1 MTRIEQDELFEQ
13 NIQLIHYIVS
23 RYWYGY
29 LNDEDFMQDCYL
41 KCWKSL
47 DKFDSSKSKL
57 SAYWTTIIA
66 NTAGMHKRKS
76 TAKKRIPGNIMLS
89 LDYTYDHLDENGNPK
104 DLSDYMIQ
112 DNQYI
117 MIDLNDLY
125 SRISNMDITI
135 IELLMA
141 GYKQYEISE
150 ITQLTQPNISRHIK
164 KIRYLAKRYLL

>member
-29 LNDEDFMQDCYL
+29 LNDQDFMQECYL
-41 KCWKSL
+41 KCWRSL
-47 DKFDSSKSKL
+47 DKFDQSKSKL

-66 NTAGMHKRKS
+66 NTAGMYKRKS
-76 TAKKRIPGNIMLS
+76 TAKRRIPGNIILS
-89 LDYTYDHLDENGNPK
+89 LDYTYDRHDENPK
-104 DLSDYMIQ
+104 DLSDYLVQ

-117 MIDLNDLY
+117 LVDLNDLY
-125 SRISNMDITI
+125 SQISNMDITI

-164 KIRYLAKRYLL
+164 KIRHLAKRYLL

>member
-29 LNDEDFMQDCYL
+29 LNDEDFMQECYL
-41 KCWKSL
+41 KCWRSL
-47 DKFDSSKSKL
+47 DKFDQSKSKL

-66 NTAGMHKRKS
+66 NTAGMYKRKS
-76 TAKKRIPGNIMLS
+76 TAKRRIPVDIILS
-89 LDYTYDHLDENGNPK
+89 LDYTYDRLGENTK
-104 DLSDYMIQ
+104 DLSDYLVQ

-117 MIDLNDLY
+117 LVDLNDLY

-150 ITQLTQPNISRHIK
+150 ITQLTQPNVSRHIK
-164 KIRYLAKRYLL
+164 KIRHLAKRYLL

>member
-29 LNDEDFMQDCYL
+29 LNDEDFMQECYL
-41 KCWKSL
+41 KCWRSL
-47 DKFDSSKSKL
+47 DKFDQSKSKL

-66 NTAGMHKRKS
+66 NTAGMYKRKS
-76 TAKKRIPGNIMLS
+76 TAKRRIPVNIILS
-89 LDYTYDHLDENGNPK
+89 LDYTYDRLDENTK
-104 DLSDYMIQ
+104 DLSDYLVQ

-117 MIDLNDLY
+117 LVDLNDLY

-150 ITQLTQPNISRHIK
+150 ITQLTQPNVSRHIK
-164 KIRYLAKRYLL
+164 KIRHLAKRYLL

>member
-1 MTRIEQDELFEQ
+1 
-13 NIQLIHYIVS
+13 
-23 RYWYGY
+23 
-29 LNDEDFMQDCYL
+29 MQDCYL

>member
-47 DKFDSSKSKL
+47 DKFDSNKSKL

-76 TAKKRIPGNIMLS
+76 TAKKRIPGNIVLS
-89 LDYTYDHLDENGNPK
+89 LDYTYDHLDENRNPK
-104 DLSDYMIQ
+104 DLSDYVLQ

-135 IELLMA
+135 IELFMA
-141 GYKQYEISE
+141 GYKQYEVSE
-150 ITQLTQPNISRHIK
+150 ITQLTQPTISRRIK
-164 KIRYLAKRYLL
+164 KIRYLAERYLL

>member
-1 MTRIEQDELFEQ
+1 MTRIEQDDLFEQ

-29 LNDEDFMQDCYL
+29 LNDEDFMQECYL

-47 DKFDSSKSKL
+47 DTFNQSKSKL

-66 NTAGMHKRKS
+66 NAARMYKRKS
-76 TAKKRIPGNIMLS
+76 TAKKQIPRDIILS
-89 LDYTYDHLDENGNPK
+89 LDYTYDHSEENPK
-104 DLSDYMIQ
+104 DLSDYLFQ

-117 MIDLNDLY
+117 LVDLNDLY
-125 SRISNMDITI
+125 SRISNMDTTI

-141 GYKQYEISE
+141 GYTQYEISE
-150 ITQLTQPNISRHIK
+150 ITQLTQPNISKHIK

>member
-1 MTRIEQDELFEQ
+1 MTRIEQDDLFEQ

-29 LNDEDFMQDCYL
+29 LYDDDFMQDCYL
-41 KCWKSL
+41 NCWKSL
-47 DKFDSSKSKL
+47 YKFDSSKSKL

-76 TAKKRIPGNIMLS
+76 TAKKRIPGSMVLS

-104 DLSDYMIQ
+104 DLSDYLIQ
-112 DNQYI
+112 DSQYI

-125 SRISNMDITI
+125 SRISKDR
-135 IELLMA
+135 
-141 GYKQYEISE
+141 KSVV
-150 ITQLTQPNISRHIK
+150 
-164 KIRYLAKRYLL
+164 

>member
-29 LNDEDFMQDCYL
+29 LNDEDFMQECYL

-47 DKFDSSKSKL
+47 DTFDTSKSKL

-66 NTAGMHKRKS
+66 NTAGMYKRKS
-76 TAKKRIPGNIMLS
+76 TAKRRIPVDIILS
-89 LDYTYDHLDENGNPK
+89 LDYTYDRLGENTK
-104 DLSDYMIQ
+104 DLSDYLVQ

-117 MIDLNDLY
+117 LVDLNDLY

-150 ITQLTQPNISRHIK
+150 ITQLTQPNVSRHIK
-164 KIRYLAKRYLL
+164 KIRHLAKRYLL